1 MRYLESMKHYF
12 AAFLWACMVPAF
24 TMQAQA
30 WREGD
35 VHGKIKL
42 GKGLGYSVEAQ
53 ATQSNGQTP
62 LWLNANKHGLSSLE
76 KTNGYLLAGIERPL
90 TTDSVRRWGVGYGL
104 NVALTQGFTSRMVV
118 DQAFVQARWLYATLT
133 IGSKRHNMELKNNA
147 LSSGSQLLGINAR
160 PVPQV
165 RLALPDY
172 WTLPFG
178 NGWLH
183 LKGHVAYGKTT
194 DDNWQKR
201 FTGQQ
206 HLYTENVLYHS
217 KAGYFMIG
225 NPERFAPLSLELGL
239 EMASTFGGTSYELL
253 DDGTVRII
261 RGRTGLKSFVKAFL
275 PGGADVGETTYQN
288 AEGNQLG
295 AWLARVNYDA
305 DTWRFAVYAD
315 KYFEDHSSMLQL
327 DYDGY
332 GTGDEWL
339 QKKKRRFFVY
349 DLKDWMLGA
358 ELNFKY
364 GRWIT
369 DVVLEYLYTKYQSG
383 PIYHDHTNTI
393 ADHLGGQDN
402 YYNHYIYTGWQH
414 WGQVMGNPL
423 YRSPIYNTNGNINV
437 ANNRFVAWH
446 LGIGGK
452 PTDEL
457 SYRFL
462 ATYQNGL
469 GTYADPFDKKEHN
482 VSLMLEGKYELR
494 NDWNVAAAVGADM
507 GRILGNKWG
516 VQLTVAKKG
525 LFK

>member
-261 RGRTGLKSFVKAFL
+261 RARTGLKSFVKAFL

-305 DTWRFAVYAD
+305 DTWRFSFYAD
-315 KYFEDHSSMLQL
+315 KC
-327 DYDGY
+327 
-332 GTGDEWL
+332 
-339 QKKKRRFFVY
+339 
-349 DLKDWMLGA
+349 
-358 ELNFKY
+358 
-364 GRWIT
+364 
-369 DVVLEYLYTKYQSG
+369 
-383 PIYHDHTNTI
+383 
-393 ADHLGGQDN
+393 
-402 YYNHYIYTGWQH
+402 
-414 WGQVMGNPL
+414 
-423 YRSPIYNTNGNINV
+423 
-437 ANNRFVAWH
+437 
-446 LGIGGK
+446 
-452 PTDEL
+452 DEL
-457 SYRFL
+457 
-462 ATYQNGL
+462 
-469 GTYADPFDKKEHN
+469 
-482 VSLMLEGKYELR
+482 V
-494 NDWNVAAAVGADM
+494 
-507 GRILGNKWG
+507 
-516 VQLTVAKKG
+516 
-525 LFK
+525 